1 MDELKYPYKTWM
13 TADLFH
19 VGDIV
24 SPSCG
29 AIAGK
34 RGVVTNVGRYIT
46 IEFPRMVRK
55 YPNDPMKPASC
66 EWRYEPSN
74 VRLEA
79 FPKRRL
85 DVKKS

>member
-1 MDELKYPYKTWM
+1 MDELKYPHKTWM
-13 TADLFH
+13 TVDLFH

-29 AIAGK
+29 ALAGK
-34 RGVVTNVGRYIT
+34 RGIVVNVGRYIT
-46 IEFPRMVRK
+46 IMFPRVVKK
-55 YPNDPMKPASC
+55 YPNELRPAQR

-79 FPKRRL
+79 FPRRRL
-85 DVKKS
+85 RVDKS